1 LFFRFFCLESFTI
14 ASDTCIERDESKM
27 ETHPHKKNLIYLA
40 GFMGSGK
47 STIGPILANTLGYEF
62 VDIDK
67 LIEARAEQRIVDI
80 FATAGEQMFREL
92 ERSTLQQ
99 VSTRDHCVVSLG
111 GGTIASDENFRLIRE
126 SGIIVY
132 LQLSPEEILKRLH
145 FKTDRPML
153 KNAGGEQLRPEELRE
168 RIEELL
174 RRREEFYARADIVV
188 QTDNKRVGT
197 TVDEIVQKLCGYVK
211 D

>member
-1 LFFRFFCLESFTI
+1 MFFRFFCLESFSI
-14 ASDTCIERDESKM
+14 ASSTYVEHDELTM

-67 LIEARAEQRIVDI
+67 LIEERAEQRIVDI
-80 FATAGEQMFREL
+80 FATAGEQAFRSL
-92 ERSTLQQ
+92 ERSTLQD

-111 GGTIASDENFRLIRE
+111 GGTIASDENFQLIRE

-132 LQLSPEEILKRLH
+132 LQLSPEEILKRVH

-153 KNAGGEQLRPEELRE
+153 KNVNGEQLREEDLRE
-168 RIEELL
+168 RIEQLL
-174 RRREEFYARADIVV
+174 RRREEFYTRADIVV
-188 QTDNKRVGT
+188 QTDKKRVGT
-197 TVDEIVQKLCGYVK
+197 TVDEIVCKLRGYVK